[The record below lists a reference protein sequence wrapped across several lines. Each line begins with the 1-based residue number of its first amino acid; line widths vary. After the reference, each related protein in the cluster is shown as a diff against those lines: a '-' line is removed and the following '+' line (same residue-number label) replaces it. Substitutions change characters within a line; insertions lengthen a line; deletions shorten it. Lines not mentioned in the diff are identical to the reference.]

1 MARTSIDMELRWGDQ
16 DAYGH
21 VNNVAFAR
29 FLEEARVRTFW
40 LGSGR
45 ERTGMERHF
54 RGDDPAGP
62 KMLVA
67 NQQIEF
73 LRVLEYSERPI
84 TVELWIG
91 KLGGSSLEVHYEIV
105 EGVSDS
111 SGASSASGAGGSTG
125 ASGSTGAGGS
135 TERSVVARAIS
146 HIVIVHGETMRPIRL
161 SDEGRASVSEWMDE
175 PVQMRRG

>member
-1 MARTSIDMELRWGDQ
+1 MARTRIDIELRWGDL

-45 ERTGMERHF
+45 EPTGMERHF

-67 NQQIEF
+67 SQQIEF
-73 LRVLEYSERPI
+73 LRVLEYSEHPI

-91 KLGGSSLEVHYEIV
+91 RLGGSSLEVHYEILD
-105 EGVSDS
+105 G
-111 SGASSASGAGGSTG
+111 SAP
-125 ASGSTGAGGS
+125 
-135 TERSVVARAIS
+135 ERAVVAQAIS
-146 HIVIVHGETMRPIRL
+146 TVVIVDGKTLRPTRL
-161 SDEGRASVSEWMDE
+161 TGDGRASVERWQDE
-175 PVQMRRG
+175 PLQLRRGS

>member
-1 MARTSIDMELRWGDQ
+1 MARTHVDLELRWGDQ

-21 VNNVAFAR
+21 VNNVAYAR
-29 FLEEARVRTFW
+29 YLEEARVRTFW

-54 RGDDPAGP
+54 RGDDPDGP

-67 NQQIEF
+67 SQQIEF
-73 LRVLEYSERPI
+73 LRVLEYAEQPI

-105 EGVSDS
+105 D
-111 SGASSASGAGGSTG
+111 GSQP
-125 ASGSTGAGGS
+125 
-135 TERSVVARAIS
+135 ERTVVARAITVV
-146 HIVIVHGETMRPIRL
+146 VIVDGKTLRPMRL
-161 SDEGRASVSEWMDE
+161 SGEGRESVEAWMDE
-175 PVQMRRG
+175 PLQLGRR

>member
-1 MARTSIDMELRWGDQ
+1 MARTHVDIELRWGDQ

-54 RGDDPAGP
+54 RGDDPSGP

-67 NQQIEF
+67 SQQIEF
-73 LRVLEYSERPI
+73 VSVLEYGERPI
-84 TVELWIG
+84 TVELWVA
-91 KLGGSSLEVHYEIV
+91 KLGGSSLEVHYEIID
-105 EGVSDS
+105 G
-111 SGASSASGAGGSTG
+111 GAA
-125 ASGSTGAGGS
+125 
-135 TERSVVARAIS
+135 ERSVVARAVS
-146 HIVIVHGETMRPIRL
+146 HIVIVDGTTMRPTRL
-161 SDEGRASVSEWMDE
+161 SAEGRASVEWWMDE
-175 PVQMRRG
+175 PVRLRRA

>member
-1 MARTSIDMELRWGDQ
+1 MARTHVDLELRWGDQ

-21 VNNVAFAR
+21 VNNVAYAR
-29 FLEEARVRTFW
+29 YLEEARVRTFW

-54 RGDDPAGP
+54 RGDDPDGP

-67 NQQIEF
+67 SQQIEF
-73 LRVLEYSERPI
+73 LRVLEYAEQPI

-105 EGVSDS
+105 D
-111 SGASSASGAGGSTG
+111 GSQP
-125 ASGSTGAGGS
+125 
-135 TERSVVARAIS
+135 ERTVVARAITVV
-146 HIVIVHGETMRPIRL
+146 VIVDGKTLRPMRL
-161 SDEGRASVSEWMDE
+161 SGEGRESVEAWMDE
-175 PVQMRRG
+175 PLRLGRR

>member
-1 MARTSIDMELRWGDQ
+1 MARTRIDMELRWGDQ

-67 NQQIEF
+67 SQQIEF
-73 LRVLEYSERPI
+73 VRVLEYSEHPVE
-84 TVELWIG
+84 VELWIG
-91 KLGGSSLEVHYEIV
+91 RLGGSSLEVHYELC
-105 EGVSDS
+105 D
-111 SGASSASGAGGSTG
+111 GSQP
-125 ASGSTGAGGS
+125 
-135 TERSVVARAIS
+135 ERTVVARAIS
-146 HIVIVHGETMRPIRL
+146 HIVIVDGTTMRPIRL
-161 SDEGRASVSEWMDE
+161 SDEGRASVSEWQDE
-175 PVQMRRG
+175 PLQLRRG

>member
-1 MARTSIDMELRWGDQ
+1 MARTHVDLELRWGDQ

-21 VNNVAFAR
+21 VNNVAYAR
-29 FLEEARVRTFW
+29 YLEEARVRTFW

-54 RGDDPAGP
+54 RGDDPEGP

-67 NQQIEF
+67 SQQIEF
-73 LRVLEYSERPI
+73 LRVLEYAEQPI

-105 EGVSDS
+105 D
-111 SGASSASGAGGSTG
+111 GSQ
-125 ASGSTGAGGS
+125 A
-135 TERSVVARAIS
+135 ERTVVARAITVV
-146 HIVIVHGETMRPIRL
+146 VIVDGKTLRPMRL
-161 SDEGRASVSEWMDE
+161 SGEGRESVEAWMDE
-175 PVQMRRG
+175 PLRLGRH

>member
-1 MARTSIDMELRWGDQ
+1 MARTHVDLELRWGDQ

-21 VNNVAFAR
+21 VNNVAYAR
-29 FLEEARVRTFW
+29 YLEEARVRTFW

-54 RGDDPAGP
+54 RGDDPDGP

-67 NQQIEF
+67 SQQIEF
-73 LRVLEYSERPI
+73 LRVLEYAEQPI

-105 EGVSDS
+105 D
-111 SGASSASGAGGSTG
+111 GSQ
-125 ASGSTGAGGS
+125 A
-135 TERSVVARAIS
+135 ERTVVARAITVV
-146 HIVIVHGETMRPIRL
+146 VIVDGKTLRPMRL
-161 SDEGRASVSEWMDE
+161 SGEGRESVEAWMDE
-175 PVQMRRG
+175 PLRLGRR

>member
-1 MARTSIDMELRWGDQ
+1 MARTHIDLELRWGDQ

-21 VNNVAFAR
+21 VNNVAYAR

-45 ERTGMERHF
+45 ESTGMQHHF

-67 NQQIEF
+67 SQQIEF
-73 LRVLEYSERPI
+73 LRVLEYSERPV

-91 KLGGSSLEVHYEIV
+91 KLGGSSLEVHYEIL
-105 EGVSDS
+105 D
-111 SGASSASGAGGSTG
+111 GATP
-125 ASGSTGAGGS
+125 
-135 TERSVVARAIS
+135 ERSVVAKAIS
-146 HIVIVHGETMRPIRL
+146 HIVIVDGETMRPIRL
-161 SDEGRASVSEWMDE
+161 SDAGRESVSAWMDE
-175 PVQMRRG
+175 PVTMRRS

>member
-1 MARTSIDMELRWGDQ
+1 MARVHVDIELRWGDQ

-29 FLEEARVRTFW
+29 FLEEARVRVFW

-45 ERTGMERHF
+45 EVTGMERHF
-54 RGDDPAGP
+54 RGVDPAGP

-84 TVELWIG
+84 TVDLWIG
-91 KLGGSSLEVHYEIV
+91 RLGGSSLEVHYEV
-105 EGVSDS
+105 VD
-111 SGASSASGAGGSTG
+111 GAAD
-125 ASGSTGAGGS
+125 
-135 TERSVVARAIS
+135 ERAVVARAVS
-146 HIVIVHGETMRPIRL
+146 HIVIVDGVTMRPMRL
-161 SDEGRASVSEWMDE
+161 SDEGRASVERWMDD
-175 PVQMRRG
+175 PVRFRRG